1 MRGTCSLLD
10 VLHEGEEG
18 RERRGKE
25 SQGGSGRRWSTEG
38 GGGTG
43 KERALERE
51 HQERERQGSQGVCE
65 LPLHAARGHIGMKL
79 CMISS

>member
-1 MRGTCSLLD
+1 MLD
-10 VLHEGEEG
+10 VLHE
-18 RERRGKE
+18 RERK
-25 SQGGSGRRWSTEG
+25 GGSAGGRNAREGAVDDGAPRG

-51 HQERERQGSQGVCE
+51 HQEREQQGSQGVCE